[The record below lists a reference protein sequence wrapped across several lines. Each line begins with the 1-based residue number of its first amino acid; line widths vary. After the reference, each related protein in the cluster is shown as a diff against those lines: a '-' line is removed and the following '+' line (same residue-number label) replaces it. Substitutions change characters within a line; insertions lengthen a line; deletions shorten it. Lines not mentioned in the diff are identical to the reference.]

1 MSTVHVAHSTHRL
14 NVASMSIKQK
24 ISDHFPILI
33 DYVVRIFEII
43 VHLWQMLCHAF
54 CSLSASTRARGNYKE
69 SLHLF
74 SMFLLFILSE
84 LCFTVFAGI
93 VCGANASTS
102 GRERE
107 REKMKSSKFDW
118 IAIDINWC
126 SNMYFEHGFSEAW
139 STSHVSTDSCS
150 TDLID
155 FLYNWN

>member
-14 NVASMSIKQK
+14 TVASMSIKQK

-107 REKMKSSKFDW
+107 RKNEEQQIWLNCNWYKLMFKHVFWARVLWGLVNKSCFNRFLFNWPDW
-118 IAIDINWC
+118 
-126 SNMYFEHGFSEAW
+126 FS
-139 STSHVSTDSCS
+139 
-150 TDLID
+150 L
-155 FLYNWN
+155 